1 MAGIAPVAPP
11 VVLPPIAVTTVAF
24 ALTPG
29 TINASNIINL
39 RSKTKILAYNQA
51 TTSLTI
57 PFDGYSK
64 DINLL
69 QSQLDRRATNAGW
82 NAGTGDI
89 IMIADSNMENKNIL
103 TEYGCLTE
111 KEIKAFLTFLG
122 TPSR

>member
-1 MAGIAPVAPP
+1 MADIAPVAPP

-29 TINASNIINL
+29 AINASNIINL
-39 RSKTKILAYNQA
+39 SSKTGILAYNQA

-57 PFDGYSK
+57 PFDGNSK

-89 IMIADSNMENKNIL
+89 IMIADSNLEDKNIL
-103 TEYGCLTE
+103 TEYG
-111 KEIKAFLTFLG
+111 
-122 TPSR
+122 